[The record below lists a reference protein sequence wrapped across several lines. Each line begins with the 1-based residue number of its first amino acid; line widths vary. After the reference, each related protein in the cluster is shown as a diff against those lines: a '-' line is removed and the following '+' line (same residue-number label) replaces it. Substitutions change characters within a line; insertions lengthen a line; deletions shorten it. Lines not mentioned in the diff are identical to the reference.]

1 MILSGQHVNW
11 QQQKQDD
18 QKEQAYIDQ
27 VDPYSC
33 MGIL

>member
-1 MILSGQHVNW
+1 MILSGQDVNW

-27 VDPYSC
+27 VAPYSR

>member
-1 MILSGQHVNW
+1 MILSGQDVNC

-27 VDPYSC
+27 VDPYSR